1 MTIELTHEQQVALVA
16 AKTHGKRFL
25 ATGGGQHLTAD
36 DRFIAAEMC
45 FHEAAV
51 KEKEKE
57 KKSRM

>member
-1 MTIELTHEQQVALVA
+1 MA
-16 AKTHGKRFL
+16 AKTRGKRFL
-25 ATGGGQHLTAD
+25 ATGGGHHFTAD

-57 KKSRM
+57 KKSWM